1 MEKMERKR
9 LRLENFDY
17 SQNGAYFVTVCTK
30 NRKAILSRVL
40 VGQAALSLP
49 EACSV
54 LVELTDIGMLCQ
66 KYIEKIPAVYS
77 GVWVDAYVIM
87 PNHIHILL
95 RFEDGS
101 CPGGLGAGHPTVSS
115 VIRSVKVL
123 VTKEL
128 GYPIWQK
135 SFHDHVIRNET
146 DYQMIWQYIE
156 NNPLQW
162 ELDELY
168 TEERE

>member
-1 MEKMERKR
+1 M
-9 LRLENFDY
+9 
-17 SQNGAYFVTVCTK
+17 
-30 NRKAILSRVL
+30 
-40 VGQAALSLP
+40 
-49 EACSV
+49 
-54 LVELTDIGMLCQ
+54 
-66 KYIEKIPAVYS
+66 
-77 GVWVDAYVIM
+77 
-87 PNHIHILL
+87 
-95 RFEDGS
+95 
-101 CPGGLGAGHPTVSS
+101 
-115 VIRSVKVL
+115 IRSVKVL